1 MKSKI
6 LGVYQNGNYTVT
18 ILNDGTKIRENDLD
32 NLTPAFAENCD
43 VKFTHKCSQNCPF
56 CYEGCT
62 KDGVH
67 SDILS
72 QSWIYKMHPFTE
84 LAINGNDLDH
94 PDLEKF
100 LEIMHEQKVIVN
112 ITVNQNQFMN
122 NWNKLANWESSGYV
136 HGVGVSLINYNN
148 QLEESIKSFPNSK
161 NIVIHTIN
169 GILTE
174 DEVMLMR
181 NKGLKILILGYK
193 SVRRGKTYEDGV
205 NKDKVI
211 KNKQYLYNNMKNMF
225 KWFDVISYD
234 NLAIEQLEIN
244 RFLTKEQW
252 DEFYMG
258 DDGQYTYYIDA
269 VAKTFAKNSVIS
281 EKENFPINDMNV
293 DEMFQFIQNKY
304 NNK

>member
-1 MKSKI
+1 MKVIGK
-6 LGVYQNGNYTVT
+6 YKNGNYLVT
-18 ILNDGTKIRENDLD
+18 IFDDGTKVRENDLD

-62 KDGVH
+62 KDGEH

-72 QSWIYKMHPFTE
+72 QSWIYKMHPHTE

-94 PDLEKF
+94 PDLDKF
-100 LEIMHEQKVIVN
+100 LEIMKEQKVIVN
-112 ITVNQNQFMN
+112 ITVNQNQFLG
-122 NWNKLANWESSGYV
+122 NWEKLALWEMKGLI
-136 HGVGVSLINYNN
+136 HGVGVSLINYTKH
-148 QLEESIKSFPNSK
+148 LDDGIKNFPNK
-161 NIVIHTIN
+161 QNIVIHTIN
-169 GILTE
+169 GILSKN
-174 DEVMLMR
+174 DIDLMK

-193 SVRRGKTYEDGV
+193 SVRRGKVYEDGINKNKILE
-205 NKDKVI
+205 NKD
-211 KNKQYLYNNMKNMF
+211 YLYNNMKNLF
-225 KWFDVISYD
+225 KWFEVISYD

-252 DEFYMG
+252 SEFYMG

-281 EKENFPINDMNV
+281 ERENFPINDMNV
-293 DEMFQFIQNKY
+293 DEMFQFIQKKY
-304 NNK
+304 NK

>member
-1 MKSKI
+1 MKVIGK
-6 LGVYQNGNYTVT
+6 YKNGNYLVT
-18 ILNDGTKIRENDLD
+18 IFDDGTKVRENDLD

-62 KDGVH
+62 KDGEH

-72 QSWIYKMHPFTE
+72 QSWIYKMHPHTE

-94 PDLEKF
+94 PDLDKF
-100 LEIMHEQKVIVN
+100 LEIMKEQKVIVN
-112 ITVNQNQFMN
+112 ITVNQNQFLG
-122 NWNKLANWESSGYV
+122 NWEKLALWEMKGLI
-136 HGVGVSLINYNN
+136 HGVGVSLINYTKH
-148 QLEESIKSFPNSK
+148 LDDGIKNFPNK
-161 NIVIHTIN
+161 QNIVIHTIN
-169 GILTE
+169 GILSE
-174 DEVMLMR
+174 NDIDLMK

-193 SVRRGKTYEDGV
+193 SVRRGKVYEDGINKNKILE
-205 NKDKVI
+205 NKD
-211 KNKQYLYNNMKNMF
+211 YLYNNMKNLF
-225 KWFDVISYD
+225 KWFEVISYD

-252 DEFYMG
+252 SEFYMG

-281 EKENFPINDMNV
+281 ERENFPINDMNV
-293 DEMFQFIQNKY
+293 DEMFQFIQKKY
-304 NNK
+304 NK

>member
-1 MKSKI
+1 MKVIGK
-6 LGVYQNGNYTVT
+6 YKNGNYLVT
-18 ILNDGTKIRENDLD
+18 IFDDGTKVRENDLD

-62 KDGVH
+62 KDGEH

-72 QSWIYKMHPFTE
+72 QSWIYKMHPHTE

-94 PDLEKF
+94 PDLDKF
-100 LEIMHEQKVIVN
+100 LEIMKEQKVIVN
-112 ITVNQNQFMN
+112 ITVNQNQFLG
-122 NWNKLANWESSGYV
+122 NWEKLALWEMKGLI
-136 HGVGVSLINYNN
+136 HGVGVSLINYTKH
-148 QLEESIKSFPNSK
+148 LDDGIKNFPNK
-161 NIVIHTIN
+161 QNIVIHTIN
-169 GILTE
+169 GILSE
-174 DEVMLMR
+174 NDIDLMK

-193 SVRRGKTYEDGV
+193 SVRRGKVYEDGINKNKILE
-205 NKDKVI
+205 NKD
-211 KNKQYLYNNMKNMF
+211 YLYNNMKNLF
-225 KWFDVISYD
+225 KWFEVISYD

-252 DEFYMG
+252 SEFYMG

-281 EKENFPINDMNV
+281 ERENFPINDMNV
-293 DEMFQFIQNKY
+293 DEMFQFIRKKY
-304 NNK
+304 NK